1 MDTLFSNRYRVV
13 ETLGEG
19 GMAIV
24 YKALDTRLERE
35 VALKVIRRDVF
46 APDELAKILVRFERE
61 AKSLARLSHPNI
73 VKVLDYDEQ
82 DGIPYLV
89 MEYVQGKTLKEMI
102 AARSRRPFPWR
113 EAVRLLIPVAGALQH
128 AHERGI
134 VHRDVKPSNILV
146 NERGEPMLTD
156 FGIAKALSGDGATQ
170 LTTTGM
176 LIGTPDYMAPEQA
189 TNEAVDHRADIYSL
203 GVVLYEMLTGHKPYS
218 GNTPM
223 TILLQHV
230 REPLPPPRQFAPDLP
245 EPVERMLLKALA
257 KRPEDRYQSMA
268 EFRAAMEAGGEFGEV
283 PAPPTVRVEQ
293 AAGETRRVTPEA
305 APTLRVASV
314 PASRR
319 RFSLSLWVGVAAAA
333 VCLLG
338 VAGLAFF
345 WGPIS
350 AVIMPSPPPTR
361 VITVIATIGNTPAP
375 TPIATATAPPSPTQT
390 PSPSATATSP
400 PTSTV
405 TPNTPMLLIDHNS
418 FCRVGP
424 GVSYADVTDFA
435 PGVTLPI
442 LATNNEGWWLVQID
456 LPWTK
461 HKQCWIYG
469 NTPLGNWTSVE
480 IVTPTP

>member
-1 MDTLFSNRYRVV
+1 MATIFSNRYQVI

-19 GMAIV
+19 GMATV
-24 YKALDTRLERE
+24 YKALDIRLERE
-35 VALKVIRRDVF
+35 VALKVIRRDLF

-73 VKVLDYDEQ
+73 VKVLDFDEQ
-82 DGIPYLV
+82 DGVPYLV
-89 MEYVQGKTLKEMI
+89 MEYVQGKTLKAVI
-102 AARSRRPFPWR
+102 AERGGRPFPWQ
-113 EAVRLLIPVAGALQH
+113 EAFRLLIPVADALHH
-128 AHERGI
+128 AHERHI
-134 VHRDVKPSNILV
+134 IHRDVKPSNILI

-156 FGIAKALSGDGATQ
+156 FGIAKALGGDGATQ
-170 LTTTGM
+170 LTTTGT

-189 TNEAVDHRADIYSL
+189 TNEGVDYRADIYSL
-203 GVVLYEMLTGHKPYS
+203 GVVLYEMVTGHRPYS

-223 TILLQHV
+223 TVLLKHV
-230 REPLPPPRQFAPDLP
+230 REPLPSPLQYVPDLP
-245 EPVERMLLKALA
+245 EPVVRLIMKALA
-257 KRPEDRYQSMA
+257 KRPEDRYPSMA
-268 EFRAAMEAGGEFGEV
+268 AFRAALEAGGESEEV
-283 PAPPTVRVEQ
+283 GALPTVR
-293 AAGETRRVTPEA
+293 ADLAGETRRVSSELPPTVRVDV
-305 APTLRVASV
+305 APPR
-314 PASRR
+314 PK
-319 RFSLSLWVGVAAAA
+319 RFSLWTGLGIGAAI

-338 VAGLAFF
+338 VVGLALF
-345 WGPIS
+345 WQPLMMT
-350 AVIMPSPPPTR
+350 VFPPSP
-361 VITVIATIGNTPAP
+361 VPAP
-375 TPIATATAPPSPTQT
+375 TIVVFVTETPLPPTATATAAPSPTWT
-390 PSPSATATSP
+390 PSPSPSVT
-400 PTSTV
+400 PTSSSTNTV

-424 GVSYADVTDFA
+424 GASYADVTDFA